1 MTDPTPVLTLLYR
14 DAAVVAVD
22 KPAGITVTP
31 SPRPGDGPCLRDQLV
46 AALSVPVWVVH
57 RIDRETSGVVI
68 FALTAAAHRALSM
81 TFEARRAAKRYL
93 AFTAGCPSP
102 RAAVIDTPLHEGRKG
117 RMRPAQ
123 PGEHGAVDARTSYEV
138 RQTWRHGGDT
148 VSLVEARPETGRHHQ
163 IRVHLRSV
171 GAPLLGDS
179 VYGRQAH
186 WPEALLASQRT
197 LAPRLALHAV
207 SLQVPHPDTGAPLVL
222 EAALPGDLVAL
233 SAYLDAAW
241 QRDTPA

>member
-1 MTDPTPVLTLLYR
+1 MTAHAPALVLLHR

-102 RAAVIDTPLHEGRKG
+102 RSAMIDTPLHEGRKG

-123 PGEHGAVDARTSYEV
+123 PGEGGAVDARTAYEV
-138 RQTWRHGGDT
+138 RQTWRHRGDT

-171 GAPLLGDS
+171 GAPLLGDAI
-179 VYGRQAH
+179 YGRQAH
-186 WPEALLASQRT
+186 WPAALLASHPA

-207 SLQVPHPDTGAPLVL
+207 SLQVPHPETGAPLVL
-222 EAALPGDLVAL
+222 EAPLPADLVTL
-233 SAYLDAAW
+233 SAFLDQSW
-241 QRDTPA
+241 QQDTPS